1 VSIFLPLYEENSS
14 VHHKFTIFPLA
25 IVQGAMLYLLIR
37 IEETHHGGVVA
48 RGICRAGHSQHLGG
62 AAAWLDRNNETHVQ
76 HLLLYVG
83 LFFSRNFTEGVRRR
97 I

>member
-1 VSIFLPLYEENSS
+1 
-14 VHHKFTIFPLA
+14 
-25 IVQGAMLYLLIR
+25 MLYLLNGIELNGIELNGIELNG

-48 RGICRAGHSQHLGG
+48 RGFCRAGHSQHLGG

-83 LFFSRNFTEGVRRR
+83 LFFSRNFTEGVSRR

>member
-1 VSIFLPLYEENSS
+1 MPFYEEIPF
-14 VHHKFTIFPLA
+14 VHHKFTNCPLA

-48 RGICRAGHSQHLGG
+48 RGIYRAGHSQHLGG

>member
-1 VSIFLPLYEENSS
+1 
-14 VHHKFTIFPLA
+14 
-25 IVQGAMLYLLIR
+25 MLYLLNR

-83 LFFSRNFTEGVRRR
+83 LFFSRNFTEGVKERYETLSGRNKGR
-97 I
+97 F

>member
-1 VSIFLPLYEENSS
+1 MSVFLPFYEEIPF
-14 VHHKFTIFPLA
+14 VHHKFTNCPLA
-25 IVQGAMLYLLIR
+25 IVQGAMLYLLNG

-76 HLLLYVG
+76 HLVTVRG
-83 LFFSRNFTEGVRRR
+83 ALFFA
-97 I
+97 

>member
-1 VSIFLPLYEENSS
+1 MSIFLPLYEEIPF

-48 RGICRAGHSQHLGG
+48 RGSCRAGHSPHLGG
-62 AAAWLDRNNETHVQ
+62 AAVWLDRNNETHVQ
-76 HLLLYVG
+76 LTTVHES
-83 LFFSRNFTEGVRRR
+83 FIFPSKT
-97 I
+97 

>member
-1 VSIFLPLYEENSS
+1 MSIFLPHYEEIPS

-25 IVQGAMLYLLIR
+25 IVQGAMLYLLNG

-48 RGICRAGHSQHLGG
+48 RGMCRAGHSQHLGG

>member
-1 VSIFLPLYEENSS
+1 
-14 VHHKFTIFPLA
+14 
-25 IVQGAMLYLLIR
+25 MLYLLIR
-37 IEETHHGGVVA
+37 IEETQHGGVVA
-48 RGICRAGHSQHLGG
+48 RGMCRAGHSQHLGG

-83 LFFSRNFTEGVRRR
+83 LFFSRNFTEGVSRR

>member
-1 VSIFLPLYEENSS
+1 MSIFLPLYEENSA

-25 IVQGAMLYLLIR
+25 IVQGAMLYLLNR

-76 HLLLYVG
+76 HLLGTCYCTWG
-83 LFFSRNFTEGVRRR
+83 SFFRVISRKE
-97 I
+97 